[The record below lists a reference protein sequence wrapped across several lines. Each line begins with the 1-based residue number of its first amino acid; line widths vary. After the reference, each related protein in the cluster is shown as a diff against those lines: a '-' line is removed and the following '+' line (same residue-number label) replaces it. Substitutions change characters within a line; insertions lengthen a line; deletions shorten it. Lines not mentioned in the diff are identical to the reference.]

1 MTPQHPPILII
12 GGGGAG
18 ITSAW
23 SAARMRAPATI
34 LERNPRIG
42 IKILISGG
50 GKCNITHSGNID
62 HVLDAFLPA
71 ERRFLK
77 PAMYRFSNTDL
88 LALLEDQGL
97 QTEARPN
104 GRVFPRTGNAKDVVR
119 AFEQIL
125 RDASVSLRVDTRV
138 ESILEEHGRV
148 TGVLAGGEVIPASH
162 IIIATGGV
170 SYPKTGTTGDGIR
183 WASSLGHTIVP
194 LRAALAPIKMS
205 SAQFA
210 AWSGVALRGGRLKVV
225 QDGKTLTYRDDDILF
240 THEGISGPAALEVS
254 RIAAEA
260 MEHGSVALVFD
271 FTRGRE
277 YGVVDTELNTAIQ
290 EQRNKTIATFVER
303 WLPTRLVQPLL
314 DSLGID
320 PHTRGHVLTRDQR
333 RAVVRFLTGW
343 TIGTIARVPL
353 ERGEVTAG
361 GISLDEVEPRT
372 MRSRILKGLYLCGEV
387 LDIAGPV
394 GGYNLQAAFSTGFVA
409 GESAAEDWLRNS
421 SEG

>member
-1 MTPQHPPILII
+1 MIFRHPPILII
-12 GGGGAG
+12 GGGAAG

-23 SAARMRAPATI
+23 RAASAGAQVMI
-34 LERNPRIG
+34 FERNPRIG

-62 HVLDAFLPA
+62 HVLDAFLPR

-104 GRVFPRTGNAKDVVR
+104 GRVFPRSGVAKDVVR

-125 RDASVSLRVDTRV
+125 LTASVSVRLDTRV
-138 ESILEEHGRV
+138 EGILADQGRV
-148 TGVLAGGEVIPASH
+148 TGVLTGGGMIPASH
-162 IIIATGGV
+162 IVIATGGV

-194 LRAALAPIKMS
+194 LRAALAPIKMTS
-205 SAQFA
+205 PHLA

-225 QDGKTLTYRDDDILF
+225 QDGRTLARWDDDILF
-240 THEGISGPAALEVS
+240 THEGVSGPAALEVS
-254 RIAAEA
+254 RKAAEA
-260 MEHGSVALVFD
+260 MEHGSVDLVFD
-271 FTRGRE
+271 FTRGRD
-277 YGVVDTELNTAIQ
+277 YAAVDTELNIAIQ
-290 EQRNKTIATFVER
+290 EQRNKTVAAFLER
-303 WLPTRLVQPLL
+303 WLPNRLVQPLL
-314 DSLGID
+314 GSLGID

-333 RAVVRFLTGW
+333 HALVRLLTGW

-361 GISLDEVEPRT
+361 GVSLDEVEPRT
-372 MRSRILKGLYLCGEV
+372 MRSRIIKGLYLCGEV

-394 GGYNLQAAFSTGFVA
+394 GGYNLQAAFSTGYVA
-409 GESAAEDWLRNS
+409 GESAAEEWLRNFPDA
-421 SEG
+421 